1 MANIYLIMVPFK
13 YTHNMH
19 HVHIPLSFHPQDT
32 WGQQYIDKRY
42 TSLLLIVPSLI
53 LALVSPFP
61 LFNRQIVRPQRSGRG
76 FFDFCWAASMYLEG
90 VAILPQLHMFQK
102 NRVGTRVSCELDG
115 RNRVVHVALRVQPLR
130 VQIARVLLLD
140 E

>member
-1 MANIYLIMVPFK
+1 MFFAN
-13 YTHNMH
+13 H
-19 HVHIPLSFHPQDT
+19 QDT
-32 WGQQYIDKRY
+32 WGQQYVDKRY
-42 TSLLLIVPSLI
+42 TALLLIVPSLI

-61 LFNRQIVRPQRSGRG
+61 LYDAQIVRPQRSGRG

-102 NRVGTRVSCELDG
+102 NRVVALRSCELDG
-115 RNRVVHVALRVQPLR
+115 RNRILHFALRVQPLR
-130 VQIARVLLLD
+130 VQAARVLLLD